1 MRSLLLSM
9 LCFSWSAAGAI
20 VVMDDN
26 GQEVRLEQP
35 TQRIVSLAPNITE
48 VLFYIGAGEQIVGA
62 DEYSNYPQ
70 AAKSILRVN
79 NHAAA
84 NYELILSL
92 KPDLVIAWQS
102 GNGDKIIN
110 PLRKLGIPVFV
121 VETRKMEAIPNLLR
135 RFGQLTGNQD
145 SAEQRANEFSQ
156 RLEALRAAQSNK
168 PPVRTFYQIW
178 DEPLITLNGKHMVSD
193 VISLCGG
200 ENIFADAAPLVPYVN
215 IESVVAA
222 DPQMI
227 IAGGSQQEQ
236 PRWYSSWQQW
246 QGISA
251 VINKQIYL
259 VPSDLMQRHSARILE
274 GAEIMCDYMDSAR
287 GKIRKAPA
295 ATHIKRP
302 RPIKKP
308 LTMLAASNV
317 PFFHFVKSE

>member
-1 MRSLLLSM
+1 MRSLMLLL
-9 LCFSWSAAGAI
+9 LCMTLPAAGA
-20 VVMDDN
+20 VVAVDDN

-35 TQRIVSLAPNITE
+35 TQRIISLAPNITE

-62 DEYSNYPQ
+62 DEYSNYPE

-121 VETRKMEAIPNLLR
+121 VETSKMEAIPNLFR
-135 RFGQLTGNQD
+135 RFGQLTGNRD
-145 SAEQRANEFSQ
+145 KAEQLADNFSQ
-156 RLEALRAAQSNK
+156 RLKALGAAQINK
-168 PPVRTFYQIW
+168 PLVRTFYQIW

-193 VISLCGG
+193 VITLCGG
-200 ENIFADAAPLVPYVN
+200 ENIFADAVPLAPYVN

-227 IAGGSQQEQ
+227 IAGGSQEEQ
-236 PRWYSSWQQW
+236 PLWYSSWKQW
-246 QGISA
+246 RGISA
-251 VINKQIYL
+251 VINKHIYL

-274 GAEIMCDYMDSAR
+274 GAEMMCDYMDRAR
-287 GKIRKAPA
+287 GQ
-295 ATHIKRP
+295 
-302 RPIKKP
+302 
-308 LTMLAASNV
+308 
-317 PFFHFVKSE
+317 